1 MKIIEIRCPFCG
13 TIKKMNQTKLSAYY
27 NKTIEVACGNST
39 CKKPI
44 GIKVDANLFNQE
56 KGKQNAQG
64 NPQQRRFQT
73 ELIDEDTPISSTEL
87 LQLNVM
93 RNEWTAAQTIQ
104 LSEGENIIGRNTNST
119 SPNKREV
126 MTSDKIMS
134 RNHFKITIEKSEDT
148 YYFFLKDVGSAN
160 GTKLDDQLIGDNE
173 VQLQKNQRITAGKT
187 SFLLK

>member
-93 RNEWTAAQTIQ
+93 RNEWTATQTIQ